1 MLLEG
6 AALSGALPGKAVM
19 REGNDG
25 SPWQQGRVC
34 CSRAKDVSGMS
45 KPRLVFSLQA
55 GRRQYGYTAST
66 EGGFSKSFSPS
77 SSLNSSEEDLCA
89 GVASSETPD
98 STAKLGDTHKLEAFI
113 ADLDQILKEI

>member
-1 MLLEG
+1 MTVP
-6 AALSGALPGKAVM
+6 PGSKAGFAVHVQ
-19 REGNDG
+19 RTFRGCRSPDWCSLCRPAGG
-25 SPWQQGRVC
+25 SMG
-34 CSRAKDVSGMS
+34 
-45 KPRLVFSLQA
+45 
-55 GRRQYGYTAST
+55 
-66 EGGFSKSFSPS
+66 KSFSPS

>member
-1 MLLEG
+1 MWHG
-6 AALSGALPGKAVM
+6 FCYRLPYGLAV
-19 REGNDG
+19 RIPGFHPGGPG
-25 SPWQQGRVC
+25 STPG
-34 CSRAKDVSGMS
+34 
-45 KPRLVFSLQA
+45 
-55 GRRQYGYTAST
+55 
-66 EGGFSKSFSPS
+66 KSFSPS